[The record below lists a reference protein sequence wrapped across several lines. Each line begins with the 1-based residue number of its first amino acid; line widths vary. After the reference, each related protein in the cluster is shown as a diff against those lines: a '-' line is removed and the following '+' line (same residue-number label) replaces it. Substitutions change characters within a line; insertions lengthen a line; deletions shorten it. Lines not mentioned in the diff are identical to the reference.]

1 MAYGEASNAVLNNEA
16 GAVQGEISDIL
27 RDEIIDF
34 LEDNDLKATSE
45 EFGISEADLIDDY
58 EINDMI
64 EYYKEQ
70 RGDAPTEGVDQ
81 SLNED
86 FVPDY
91 TATAKYEGP
100 GRDVVTI
107 DTSGNIDPMLI
118 GMAGG
123 GKGGMFKEGAKKL
136 ANKVLASKSLKA
148 NQKAN
153 RGVEGPVVKGASRT
167 LKDSNLRPSIAN
179 KTADRYKS
187 MSDKVTKDRAVKA
200 GTTAG
205 AATAIGLM
213 GNRNKDGDFEK
224 VDLGRPEIYS
234 EETGFDNEANNR
246 AMIKQMNDPDGFLQR
261 QMRKKSTSG
270 KTEQF
275 GQEDGRIVKT
285 EAEEPETMG
294 NQYGYHKREGQ
305 NFWTVNNDDPYWDT
319 HEMGT
324 GDAWSDAE
332 LKKAPAKELDWS
344 SWFN

>member
-1 MAYGEASNAVLNNEA
+1 MT
-16 GAVQGEISDIL
+16 EISEML

-34 LEDNDLKATSE
+34 LENNDLKATSE

-100 GRDVVTI
+100 GRDEVTI

-200 GTTAG
+200 GTTA
-205 AATAIGLM
+205 AVATGIGLM

-275 GQEDGRIVKT
+275 GQEDGRIVK
-285 EAEEPETMG
+285 EEPETMG

>member
-1 MAYGEASNAVLNNEA
+1 MA
-16 GAVQGEISDIL
+16 EISDIL

-34 LEDNDLKATSE
+34 LATNDLKATSE
-45 EFGISEADLIDDY
+45 EFGISEEDLVNDY

-70 RGDAPTEGVDQ
+70 RGDAPTEGTDQ

-100 GRDVVTI
+100 GRDEVTI
-107 DTSGNIDPMLI
+107 DTSGEIDPMLI

-187 MSDKVTKDRAVKA
+187 
-200 GTTAG
+200 
-205 AATAIGLM
+205 
-213 GNRNKDGDFEK
+213 
-224 VDLGRPEIYS
+224 
-234 EETGFDNEANNR
+234 
-246 AMIKQMNDPDGFLQR
+246 
-261 QMRKKSTSG
+261 
-270 KTEQF
+270 
-275 GQEDGRIVKT
+275 
-285 EAEEPETMG
+285 
-294 NQYGYHKREGQ
+294 
-305 NFWTVNNDDPYWDT
+305 
-319 HEMGT
+319 
-324 GDAWSDAE
+324 
-332 LKKAPAKELDWS
+332 
-344 SWFN
+344 

>member
-34 LEDNDLKATSE
+34 LATNDLKATSE
-45 EFGISEADLIDDY
+45 EFGISEEDLVNDY

-70 RGDAPTEGVDQ
+70 RDEAPTEGVDQ

-100 GRDVVTI
+100 GRDEVTI
-107 DTSGNIDPMLI
+107 DTSGEINPMLI

-200 GTTAG
+200 GTTVG
-205 AATAIGLM
+205 AATGIGLM
-213 GNRNKDGDFEK
+213 GNRNENGDFVK
-224 VDLGRPEIYS
+224 VDLGRPEPILID
-234 EETGFDNEANNR
+234 EVPQET
-246 AMIKQMNDPDGFLQR
+246 
-261 QMRKKSTSG
+261 T
-270 KTEQF
+270 
-275 GQEDGRIVKT
+275 
-285 EAEEPETMG
+285 PETMG
-294 NQYGYHKREGQ
+294 NQFGYHKQKGQ
-305 NFWTVNNDDPYWDT
+305 NFWTVNNDDAYWDT

-332 LKKAPAKELDWS
+332 VKKAPAKELDWS

>member
-1 MAYGEASNAVLNNEA
+1 ME
-16 GAVQGEISDIL
+16 EISEML

-34 LEDNDLKATSE
+34 LENNDLKATSE

-70 RGDAPTEGVDQ
+70 RGGTPTEGVD
-81 SLNED
+81 SSMVDMNDPD
-86 FVPDY
+86 FQLAGINPE
-91 TATAKYEGP
+91 YEGP

-200 GTTAG
+200 GTTA
-205 AATAIGLM
+205 AVATGIGLM

-224 VDLGRPEIYS
+224 VDLGRP
-234 EETGFDNEANNR
+234 
-246 AMIKQMNDPDGFLQR
+246 DPIELDESDLPGP
-261 QMRKKSTSG
+261 
-270 KTEQF
+270 E
-275 GQEDGRIVKT
+275 V
-285 EAEEPETMG
+285 ETMG
-294 NQYGYHKREGQ
+294 NQFGYHKKEGQ

>member
-1 MAYGEASNAVLNNEA
+1 MAYGGASNAVLNNEA
-16 GAVQGEISDIL
+16 GAVRGEISDIL

-34 LEDNDLKATSE
+34 LENNDLKATSE

-100 GRDVVTI
+100 GRDEVTI

-167 LKDSNLRPSIAN
+167 LKDSNLRPSVAN

-200 GTTAG
+200 GTTA
-205 AATAIGLM
+205 AVATGIGLM

-275 GQEDGRIVKT
+275 GQEDGRIVK
-285 EAEEPETMG
+285 EEPETMG

-324 GDAWSDAE
+324 GDAWSDAD

>member
-1 MAYGEASNAVLNNEA
+1 ME
-16 GAVQGEISDIL
+16 EISEML

-34 LEDNDLKATSE
+34 LENNDLKATSE

-81 SLNED
+81 SLNEY

-100 GRDVVTI
+100 GRDEVTI

-200 GTTAG
+200 GTTA
-205 AATAIGLM
+205 AVATGIGLM

-224 VDLGRPEIYS
+224 VDLGRPEPILID
-234 EETGFDNEANNR
+234 EVP
-246 AMIKQMNDPDGFLQR
+246 Q
-261 QMRKKSTSG
+261 
-270 KTEQF
+270 
-275 GQEDGRIVKT
+275 
-285 EAEEPETMG
+285 EPETMG

>member
-1 MAYGEASNAVLNNEA
+1 MA
-16 GAVQGEISDIL
+16 EISDIL

-34 LEDNDLKATSE
+34 LETNDLKATSE
-45 EFGISEADLIDDY
+45 EFGISEADLINDY

-70 RGDAPTEGVDQ
+70 RDEAPTEGTDQ

-100 GRDVVTI
+100 GRDEVTI
-107 DTSGNIDPMLI
+107 DTSGEINPMLI

-167 LKDSNLRPSIAN
+167 LKDSNLRPAIAN

-200 GTTAG
+200 GTTVG
-205 AATAIGLM
+205 AATGIGLM

-224 VDLGRPEIYS
+224 VDLGRPEPILID
-234 EETGFDNEANNR
+234 EVPQET
-246 AMIKQMNDPDGFLQR
+246 
-261 QMRKKSTSG
+261 T
-270 KTEQF
+270 
-275 GQEDGRIVKT
+275 
-285 EAEEPETMG
+285 PETMG
-294 NQYGYHKREGQ
+294 NQFGYHKQKGQ
-305 NFWTVNNDDPYWDT
+305 NFWTVNNDDAYWDT

-332 LKKAPAKELDWS
+332 VKKAPAKELDWS

>member
-167 LKDSNLRPSIAN
+167 LKDSNLRPSVAN

-200 GTTAG
+200 GTTA
-205 AATAIGLM
+205 AVATGIGLM

-275 GQEDGRIVKT
+275 GQEDGRIVK
-285 EAEEPETMG
+285 EEPETMG